1 MHGQDWLW
9 YLESSA
15 EDILK
20 TTAKYF
26 FCVLQRKKCKYV
38 SIQKK
43 KTLFGN
49 VVHVQP
55 INYGKIYCLGYSYL
69 RNTLHGESKSLGGF

>member
-43 KTLFGN
+43 DIGWQCGARAAHQPRQDILFRLFLSPK
-49 VVHVQP
+49 HF
-55 INYGKIYCLGYSYL
+55 
-69 RNTLHGESKSLGGF
+69 T